1 MIRRPLATAVCA
13 LVAGLAL
20 PAGAQADPGPYVAL
34 GDSFTAGPLVPN
46 QVGEPAGCARSDH
59 NYPSIVAAATGVSV
73 FRDRSCSSATTVH
86 MRSPQAV
93 TLGSNPPQF
102 GGLSGDTA
110 LVTIGIGGND
120 VGLVGAA
127 VDCVQLGLLAPVT
140 GTACRSNF
148 AKPGGGVGLVGA
160 AVSCLEMGTLA
171 PTGTACRSHF
181 AKPGGG
187 DMLVDKI
194 AATAPKIAAT
204 LQAIHLA
211 SPQARVLLV
220 GYPAVAPRDGTS
232 CYPLVPLSDDDMA
245 YLEGMLRRTNAMLAE
260 QAAANDAE
268 FVDTYEEST
277 GHDVC
282 KPIGT
287 RWFEGLV
294 PMSLAFPVHPNALGE
309 ASMARSVLRVLGTPR
324 PGPKLGALTRSKKVI
339 AAGRGLRVSFTLNRA
354 ASVKVVLQRSLGRG
368 HYTRARTVGTVAA
381 GIGDNAVTLTA
392 KRIGSRPGLYRVT
405 AALADGTL
413 SRTQFRIRLTARRQL
428 R

>member
-127 VDCVQLGLLAPVT
+127 V
-140 GTACRSNF
+140 
-148 AKPGGGVGLVGA
+148 
-160 AVSCLEMGTLA
+160 SCLETGTLA

>member
-120 VGLVGAA
+120 
-127 VDCVQLGLLAPVT
+127 
-140 GTACRSNF
+140 
-148 AKPGGGVGLVGA
+148 VGLVGA